1 VLLLPLFC
9 LWRQL
14 KALPTSLDVAGLA
27 GAVEKSDL
35 VGLLVEHLRL
45 S

>member
-1 VLLLPLFC
+1 
-9 LWRQL
+9 
-14 KALPTSLDVAGLA
+14 VAGLA

-35 VGLLVEHLRL
+35 VGLRVGHLRL